1 MDYQGRSGLLKP
13 RRLLIVFA
21 KNILLG
27 KVKTRLA
34 ATIGTQAAFEVYK
47 HLVELTEAQT
57 AQVKDCAIH
66 VWFSDVIIEEKWL
79 GQPKFVQEGADL
91 GERMERA
98 FAEGFAQG
106 FSEIIGIGTDLPD
119 LSAEIMEEGFQRLQT
134 HDAVFGPA
142 EDGGYYLLGMKK
154 VHSEIFRDQAW
165 STEGL
170 LKETLTR
177 LRASEISTAL
187 LPMLNDIDTLEDLR
201 ASSIAERFPY

>member
-1 MDYQGRSGLLKP
+1 MKP
-13 RRLLIVFA
+13 RRLLLIFA

-57 AQVKDCAIH
+57 ALLEDCAIH
-66 VWFSDVIIEEKWL
+66 VWFSNVIIDEKWPEH
-79 GQPKFVQEGADL
+79 PKFVQEGADL
-91 GERMERA
+91 GERMEAA
-98 FAEGFAQG
+98 FAQGFAQG
-106 FSEIIGIGTDLPD
+106 YTHIVGIGTDLPD
-119 LSAEIMEEGFQRLQT
+119 LSAEIMSAGFEQLNR
-134 HDAVFGPA
+134 HDTVFGPA

-154 VHSEIFRDQAW
+154 IVPEIFRNQAW

-170 LKETLTR
+170 LEETLSR
-177 LRASEISTAL
+177 LRAAGLSVAL
-187 LPMLNDIDTLEDLR
+187 LPTLNDVDTLEDLR